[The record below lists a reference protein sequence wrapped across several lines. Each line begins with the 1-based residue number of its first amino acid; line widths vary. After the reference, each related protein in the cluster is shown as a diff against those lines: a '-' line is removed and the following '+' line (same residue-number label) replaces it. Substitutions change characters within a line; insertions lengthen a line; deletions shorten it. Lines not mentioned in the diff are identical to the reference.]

1 MKIQH
6 RQVHEDEEAE
16 ADDADED
23 EVDFCRSDDCF
34 HSCFC
39 CFSHGSWYW
48 LVSSDVRTALEK
60 LLKDFTDI
68 SELFEVEQQVA
79 DTEKGRHITYLH
91 DDIKS
96 FKEDG
101 VDFLP
106 IDIMFQ
112 CQPVYSCL

>member
-1 MKIQH
+1 
-6 RQVHEDEEAE
+6 
-16 ADDADED
+16 
-23 EVDFCRSDDCF
+23 
-34 HSCFC
+34 
-39 CFSHGSWYW
+39 
-48 LVSSDVRTALEK
+48 
-60 LLKDFTDI
+60 
-68 SELFEVEQQVA
+68 VEQQVA

-106 IDIMFQ
+106 IGIMFQ